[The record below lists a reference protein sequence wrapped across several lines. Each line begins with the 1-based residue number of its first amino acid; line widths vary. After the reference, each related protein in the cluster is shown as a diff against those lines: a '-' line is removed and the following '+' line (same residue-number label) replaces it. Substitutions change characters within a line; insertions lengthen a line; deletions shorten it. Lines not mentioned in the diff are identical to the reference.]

1 MRQFKLASVL
11 LMTMVLVGCGGG
23 GAGDQSPKV
32 AFTSQVSFGDSL
44 SDVGSY
50 KVGTIAN
57 VGGGQF
63 TINGGGKNW
72 NELMAAQAGLPAP
85 CAALTG
91 GFGVAQAAQSGCTGH
106 AQGGARVSNPSGVGF
121 AGAAGPMTVPVTT
134 QIANHLAAVGGTFS
148 GGEIVYVLAGA
159 NDIFIQLGGLTAA
172 VTAQVQADIGS
183 GACIPADA
191 QATNCVPAATTTAV
205 TAAVTAV
212 ATAAGELSA
221 LVNTQIIAKGATH
234 VVVVNVPDIASTPF
248 AATLSADAKGILG
261 TMVDTF
267 NAQLMAGVAGN
278 AKVLFV
284 DAYTVNKD
292 QVANPAIY
300 GLTNVTTPACDFT
313 VPIQA
318 AAPAGFGST
327 SLVCNTTNL
336 IAGDTSHYLFADG
349 VHPTPYGYWLLARLV
364 SKDMVIKGWL

>member
-1 MRQFKLASVL
+1 MRYIKNVPAL
-11 LMTMVLVGCGGG
+11 LMVMILVGCGGG

-32 AFTSQVSFGDSL
+32 KFTSQVSFGDSL

-50 KVGTIAN
+50 KVGTVAA

-72 NELMAAQAGLPAP
+72 AELMAAQAGLPAP

-91 GFGVAQAAQSGCTGH
+91 GFSVTQAAQAGCTAY
-106 AQGGARVSNPSGVGF
+106 AQGGARVTDPSGVGF
-121 AGAAGPMTVPVTT
+121 AGTAGPMTVPVTT
-134 QIANHLAAVGGTFS
+134 QIANHLAAVGGSFS

-159 NDIFIQLGGLTAA
+159 NDIFIQLGMVGAGAISPTTGVTNVGLAA
-172 VTAQVQADIGS
+172 
-183 GACIPADA
+183 
-191 QATNCVPAATTTAV
+191 N
-205 TAAVTAV
+205 
-212 ATAAGELSA
+212 ELSA
-221 LVNTQIIAKGATH
+221 LINTQILAKGATH

-248 AATLSADAKGILG
+248 AATLSADAKVILG
-261 TMVDTF
+261 MMVDTF
-267 NAQLMAGVAGN
+267 NAQLKTGVSGN
-278 AKVLFV
+278 TNVLFV

-292 QVANPAIY
+292 QVVNPAIY

-349 VHPTPYGYWLLARLV
+349 VHPTPYGYWLMARLV
-364 SKDMVIKGWL
+364 AKEMIVKGWL